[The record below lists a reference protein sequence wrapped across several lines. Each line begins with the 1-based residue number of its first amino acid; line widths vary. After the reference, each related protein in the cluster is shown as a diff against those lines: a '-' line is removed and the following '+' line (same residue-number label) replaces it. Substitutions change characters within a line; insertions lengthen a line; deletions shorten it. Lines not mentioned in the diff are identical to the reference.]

1 MATTSSVNWHSNDHY
16 YSKVTPFLGDYT
28 PASCHFS
35 AGRSTIS
42 RQSQVKTGRRLHLL
56 DLNTLDNRLTQ
67 TDLTLVKTRCSK
79 TQWGARESEEAEEPE
94 EQLESPLRQ
103 LDNRSN
109 YTKHTNQLQLGDPFQ
124 RCLAAGALGKRAAT
138 KCFALISK
146 RMRKR
151 RNIFIRQEKNAN
163 CIGQKI
169 KTSCKYGIQ
178 SG

>member
-1 MATTSSVNWHSNDHY
+1 MATTSSVNWQSNDHY

-79 TQWGARESEEAEEPE
+79 IQWGRGNRRRRRSQRSSWSLLFGNSIIAAIILSTQINFNLETRSKDVSLLEHWENEP
-94 EQLESPLRQ
+94 P
-103 LDNRSN
+103 
-109 YTKHTNQLQLGDPFQ
+109 
-124 RCLAAGALGKRAAT
+124 
-138 KCFALISK
+138 
-146 RMRKR
+146 
-151 RNIFIRQEKNAN
+151 RNVLH
-163 CIGQKI
+163 
-169 KTSCKYGIQ
+169 
-178 SG
+178 